1 MESPVGGIMGEYNV
15 AVAGALGLV
24 GSTMVRI
31 LEEYEFPVRELRLL
45 EQKQLAGVPVSFRGR
60 SYQTIE
66 PSAEAFDGID
76 IALFATN
83 DDVSAELVPLAVSR
97 GAIAIDNSKYFRLDA
112 ATPLVVPEVN
122 PEDVSWH
129 QGRIANPNCTT
140 IAAILAL
147 KPIHDMGTIRRVV
160 ASTYQSASG
169 GALAGMLELQKQA
182 AEHAAGAPVSPPTV
196 FKYQLAF
203 NLIPFIDAFEPD
215 GYTREEWKMVHET
228 RKMLHAPDMRI
239 TDTAVRVPTLVSH
252 AVSVNIETERKVT
265 VEQAREALARA
276 PGVKL
281 VDDVEQLR
289 FPQPLE
295 VAAGN
300 LTHVGR
306 IREDFSIENGI
317 NLWVV
322 SDNVRKGAAQNAVQ
336 IAQLLVETGQVEQW
350 RERDAAA
357 AAARR

>member
-1 MESPVGGIMGEYNV
+1 MREYNV

-31 LEEYEFPVRELRLL
+31 LEEYGFPVKELRLL
-45 EQKQLAGVPVSFRGR
+45 EQKQLAGVPLSFRG
-60 SYQTIE
+60 QALTTIE
-66 PSAEAFDGID
+66 ASERAFAGID

-83 DDVSAELVPLAVSR
+83 DDVSADLVPKAVR
-97 GAIAIDNSKYFRLDA
+97 QGAIAIDNSKYFRLDP

-122 PEDVSWH
+122 PEDVAWH
-129 QGRIANPNCTT
+129 EGRIANPNCTT
-140 IAAILAL
+140 IATILAL
-147 KPIHDMGTIRRVV
+147 KPIHDAGGIRRVV

-169 GALAGMLELQKQA
+169 GAMPGMLELRRQTG
-182 AEHAAGAPVSPPTV
+182 EHAAGVPVAPPAV

-228 RKMLHAPDMRI
+228 RKMLHAPEMRI
-239 TDTAVRVPTLVSH
+239 TDTAVRVPTLVCH
-252 AVSVNIETERKVT
+252 AVSINIETERKVT
-265 VEQAREALARA
+265 VAQARQAFSRA

-281 VDDVEQLR
+281 VDDVARLE

-295 VAAGN
+295 VAGGN

-306 IREDFSIENGI
+306 IREDFSVDNGL

-336 IAQLLVETGQVEQW
+336 IAQLLVARDEIEQW
-350 RERDAAA
+350 R
-357 AAARR
+357 ARAPTTIGQR

>member
-1 MESPVGGIMGEYNV
+1 MKQYNV

-31 LEEYEFPVRELRLL
+31 LEEYGFPVAELRLL
-45 EQKQLAGVPVSFRGR
+45 EQKQFAGNPVSFRGK
-60 SYQTIE
+60 TIVT
-66 PSAEAFDGID
+66 AEAGEAAFRGID

-83 DDVSAELVPLAVSR
+83 DEVSADLVPKAVR
-97 GAIAIDNSKYFRLDA
+97 QGAIAIDNSKTFRLDP

-122 PEDVSWH
+122 PEDVAWH
-129 QGRIANPNCTT
+129 EGRIANPNCTT
-140 IAAILAL
+140 IATILAL
-147 KPIHDMGTIRRVV
+147 KPIHDLGTIRRVV
-160 ASTYQSASG
+160 ASTYQSTSG
-169 GALAGMLELQKQA
+169 GALPGMLELRRQA
-182 AEHAAGAPVSPPTV
+182 AEFVAGVPVGPPAV
-196 FKYQLAF
+196 FKYQIAF
-203 NLIPFIDAFEPD
+203 NVIPFIDAFEPD

-239 TDTAVRVPTLVSH
+239 TDTAVRVPTLVCH

-265 VEQAREALARA
+265 VAAARDAFARA

-281 VDDVEQLR
+281 VDDVERLE

-295 VAAGN
+295 VAGGD

-306 IREDFSIENGI
+306 IREDFSVANGL

-336 IAQLLVETGQVEQW
+336 IAQLLVEQGQVEKW
-350 RERDAAA
+350 REGRKATVSQ
-357 AAARR
+357 

>member
-1 MESPVGGIMGEYNV
+1 MALYNV
-15 AVAGALGLV
+15 AVVGALGLV

-45 EQKQLAGVPVSFRGR
+45 EQPQLTGVPVSFR
-60 SYQTIE
+60 SKAHVTIE
-66 PSAEAFDGID
+66 ASEKAFAGID

-83 DDVSAELVPLAVSR
+83 DDVSAELVPLAVR
-97 GAIAIDNSKYFRLDA
+97 QGAIAIDNSKHFRLDP

-122 PEDVSWH
+122 PEDLAWH

-140 IAAILAL
+140 IGTILAL
-147 KPIHDMGTIRRVV
+147 KPIHDLGTLRRVV

-169 GALAGMLELQKQA
+169 GALPGMLELRKQA
-182 AEHAAGAPVSPPTV
+182 GEYAAGAPVSPPAV
-196 FKYQLAF
+196 FRYQLAF

-228 RKMLHAPDMRI
+228 RKMFHAPDMRI

-265 VEQAREALARA
+265 VAQAREAFARA
-276 PGVKL
+276 PGVRL
-281 VDDVEQLR
+281 VDDVEQLL

-295 VAAGN
+295 VAGGN
-300 LTHVGR
+300 LTHIGR

-336 IAQLLVETGQVEQW
+336 IAQELVKTGQIEQW
-350 RERDAAA
+350 RERGAAA
-357 AAARR
+357 GVRS

>member
-1 MESPVGGIMGEYNV
+1 MKQYNV

-31 LEEYEFPVRELRLL
+31 LEEYGFPVDELRLL
-45 EQKQLAGVPVSFRGR
+45 EQKQFAGHPVSFRGK
-60 SYQTIE
+60 TILT
-66 PSAEAFDGID
+66 AEADEAAFRDID

-83 DDVSAELVPLAVSR
+83 DEVSAELVPRAVR
-97 GAIAIDNSKYFRLDA
+97 QGAIAIDNSKTFRLDP

-122 PEDVSWH
+122 PEDVAWH
-129 QGRIANPNCTT
+129 EGRIANPNCTT
-140 IAAILAL
+140 IATILAL
-147 KPIHDMGTIRRVV
+147 KPIHNLGTISRVV
-160 ASTYQSASG
+160 ASTYQSTSG
-169 GALAGMLELQKQA
+169 GALPGMLELRRQA
-182 AEHAAGAPVSPPTV
+182 AEFVAGVPVGPPAV
-196 FKYQLAF
+196 FAYQIAF
-203 NLIPFIDAFEPD
+203 NVIPFIDAFEPD

-239 TDTAVRVPTLVSH
+239 TDTAVRVPTLVCH

-265 VEQAREALARA
+265 VADARAAFTRA

-281 VDDVEQLR
+281 VDDVERLE

-295 VAAGN
+295 VAGGN

-306 IREDFSIENGI
+306 IREDFSVANGL

-336 IAQLLVETGQVEQW
+336 IAQLLVGRGEIEKW
-350 RERDAAA
+350 RE
-357 AAARR
+357 ARGTTVSQ